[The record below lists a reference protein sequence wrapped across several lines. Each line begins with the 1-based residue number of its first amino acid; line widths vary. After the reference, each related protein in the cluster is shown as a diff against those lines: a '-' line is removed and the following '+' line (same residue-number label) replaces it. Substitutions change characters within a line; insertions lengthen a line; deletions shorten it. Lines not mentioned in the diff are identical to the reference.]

1 MKIKLK
7 FFFYQVIFALLIA
20 SSVAQPIQSRG
31 GLEDLVQT
39 EVDLLGFFLRFLL
52 GGGGGERSQ
61 ESFNP
66 VQLIQLGT
74 SFLRTI
80 GNLENL
86 GNNNDI
92 SQRDDST
99 QDRRVVNYEQEINRR
114 NQLAGVVRLFS
125 GLLSR

>member
-1 MKIKLK
+1 M
-7 FFFYQVIFALLIA
+7 
-20 SSVAQPIQSRG
+20 
-31 GLEDLVQT
+31 
-39 EVDLLGFFLRFLL
+39 L
-52 GGGGGERSQ
+52 GGGGGGRSQ

-66 VQLIQLGT
+66 AQLIQLGT

>member
-1 MKIKLK
+1 M
-7 FFFYQVIFALLIA
+7 
-20 SSVAQPIQSRG
+20 
-31 GLEDLVQT
+31 
-39 EVDLLGFFLRFLL
+39 LGFFLRFLL
-52 GGGGGERSQ
+52 GGGGGQSRSQ
-61 ESFNP
+61 ESINP
-66 VQLIQLGT
+66 LQLLQLGT

-92 SQRDDST
+92 SARDDAT
-99 QDRRVVNYEQEINRR
+99 QDQRVVNYEQEINRR